1 MEIISIKDIKSR
13 MYMADY
19 VDDDIIA
26 GNSLDDVMSG
36 NENVRINFCLIIFCI
51 EGYLQVTVNNLTY
64 KLMKN
69 DMLTCVPSSIIEDVL
84 LGNTHKVKVFG
95 FSSRF
100 LELIT
105 VGEPNVVN
113 ILQYIKTTPKRHLPS
128 TQLDPSILSMYGNL
142 IMKTSAKRTKI
153 FREKI
158 MKSILTAFFCE
169 LMAENTNYIGMSDM
183 SDDNDTKRAN
193 VVYKSFMTTLAN
205 DDGTHRSVCYY
216 ADKLC
221 YSTKYLSYVVKSISG
236 RTATAW
242 INEHVIEIIKSYL
255 KYSDKSVKEIA
266 QILDFPNLSF
276 FGKYVKRHTGLS
288 PVAYQNSPKE

>member
-1 MEIISIKDIKSR
+1 MEIISIKDIKNR
-13 MYMADY
+13 FHAADY
-19 VDDDIIA
+19 VDDDIMA
-26 GNSLDDVMSG
+26 GSSLEEVMAD

-51 EGYLQVTVNNLTY
+51 EGYLQVTVNNVTF

-69 DMLTCVPSSIIEDVL
+69 DMLTCVPSSIIEGVM

-95 FSSRF
+95 FSTRF

-105 VGEPNVVN
+105 AGEPNAVN
-113 ILQYIKTTPKRHLPS
+113 ILQYVKTAPMRYVPS
-128 TQLDPSILSMYGNL
+128 TQLDPSILSLYGEI
-142 IMKTSAKRTKI
+142 IMKTCAGQTKC
-153 FREKI
+153 FRETI
-158 MKSILTAFFCE
+158 VKSILTAFFCE
-169 LMAENTNYIGMSDM
+169 LMAENMNYINS
-183 SDDNDTKRAN
+183 SDDSDTKRAD
-193 VVYKSFMTTLAN
+193 VICKQFMTMLAN
-205 DDGTHRSVCYY
+205 DDGTHRSVSYF

-221 YSTKYLSYVVKSISG
+221 YSAKYLSYVVKSISG

-255 KYSDKSVKEIA
+255 RYSDKSIKEIA

-288 PVAYQNSPKE
+288 PVAYRNMPKE